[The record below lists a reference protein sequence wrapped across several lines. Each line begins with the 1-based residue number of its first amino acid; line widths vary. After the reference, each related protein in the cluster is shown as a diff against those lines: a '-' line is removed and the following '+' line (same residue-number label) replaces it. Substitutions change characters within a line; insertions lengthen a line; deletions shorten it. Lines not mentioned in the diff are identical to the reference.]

1 MIWPMGLVQTLLPPP
16 CWQRLCDRS
25 FYLCIILWAGLV
37 KSNEPISLKL
47 GVMIEPNLIN
57 WLTFG
62 AAPVSDTDSAS
73 VFHFPQHC
81 RIVDLR
87 RFISISR
94 ADHQPIFTKLGKM
107 TRTRQWIHYI
117 FAEVRHTSRSRLIRQ
132 CGLEYQI
139 TLGWNVGIAGGLWS
153 VNTVLLMM
161 RWLGVRQRVAGFM
174 HQSPLDGNVTR
185 RVKMAANVIDRF
197 GFDLCYH
204 LCLTIGYLVALFI
217 PSIYV
222 SSVFMLLYI
231 YIIIIIII
239 IITDLYSAFRSK
251 DTEALDAAQE
261 D

>member
-37 KSNEPISLKL
+37 KSDEPISLKL
-47 GVMIEPNLIN
+47 GVVIEPNLIN

-117 FAEVRHTSRSRLIRQ
+117 FPEVRHTSRSRLIRQ

-139 TLGWNVGIAGGLWS
+139 TLGWNVGRHCRRLVVCEHS
-153 VNTVLLMM
+153 LVNDALTRCSSKSCWVHAPVST
-161 RWLGVRQRVAGFM
+161 RRQRHTTCQDGSKCHRQIRVW
-174 HQSPLDGNVTR
+174 SLLSSLLD
-185 RVKMAANVIDRF
+185 DRLF
-197 GFDLCYH
+197 SSSLYSKH
-204 LCLTIGYLVALFI
+204 LCVFGLHVA
-217 PSIYV
+217 
-222 SSVFMLLYI
+222 I
-231 YIIIIIII
+231 YI
-239 IITDLYSAFRSK
+239 
-251 DTEALDAAQE
+251 
-261 D
+261 